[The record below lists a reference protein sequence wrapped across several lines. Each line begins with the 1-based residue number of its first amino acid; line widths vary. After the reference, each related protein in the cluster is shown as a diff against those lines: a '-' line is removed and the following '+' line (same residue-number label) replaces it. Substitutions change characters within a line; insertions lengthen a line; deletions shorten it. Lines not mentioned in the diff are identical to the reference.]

1 MWSYNKFGDIL
12 ANDVI
17 SKLNG
22 THESFQRFE
31 SPDNPSR
38 NIILG
43 TLSDRTRLDFSEN
56 SREVTEEKQSISR
69 VKNNSLSVKF
79 LVKDETPIFNIKT
92 SFSVF
97 YRSIPTFEEQIKYIK
112 DKYEEIPEK
121 VELMPIWKRKNLDF
135 PIISL
140 DLNEK
145 YAEEFLEFNNHIE
158 AIKTD
163 PDTLGRLRFIP
174 SSVLEQES
182 LYKNEVVAAN
192 EGIPNFDW
200 QCKVFISVEDFV
212 QDEDNL
218 KLVEI
223 GIVNLTDK
231 VDKHPRYETF
241 LFNSKLEI
249 DLDHI
254 EILPFKYKYDF
265 EDYPRTYSSLFRCLN
280 CHAALEG
287 TKIVTEHFA
296 KYEQKKITPRT
307 SIDDISLNFDDLSK
321 KEGLEQL
328 ERLSSKMDE
337 YYQIYRNSPKMSD
350 SLYAESVNNFEGV
363 MNRFKNGLN
372 TLQTNENALK
382 AFKLMNKTFLF
393 NAKKYTSWRLFQI
406 VFIVSIIPDII
417 DQSSGRDI
425 CEVLHVMT
433 GGGKSEAYFGLVI
446 FSAFWDRISGKNF
459 GVTAITKFPL
469 RMLSIQQLQ
478 RISNLFIW
486 AEKIRSEENI
496 EGYPF
501 TVSYFVGNSD
511 DFPANPCELSQ
522 KIRKANAKG
531 IDVPGKIIDVCP
543 LCGGDVVLEVVEN
556 EEYIIHRCKNC
567 NGIYRLFFT
576 DQETYRYLPTFI
588 VATDDK
594 FAGVGLNRRAKNLF
608 GGKLDKCPEHGFIP
622 RNDRCDVII
631 DDKCRK
637 HSKFKCNSKTERVE
651 IDFKTGPSLIIQDEM
666 HLIKEGFGTI
676 DSHFESLIETLQEE
690 LCGYKFKN
698 IAMTATVTG
707 AKNQIEHLYHKSSR
721 IFPGNLTDDY
731 ENDFFF
737 VYEYDE
743 EKNPIL
749 QRQLVGLKPNLRDNH
764 FASLLTLKHVSGFIE
779 NIEDDIEKFSEEN
792 SFKVDELSEIISNYK
807 RILTY
812 HNRKNDAKAMSI
824 FLDTV
829 VNSKLEN
836 YLITPK
842 VLTGDNTLD
851 EIKELINVVNNYF
864 DDPDTDKETLISVFA
879 TSIVSHGVDI
889 DTWNLMIFQG
899 MPRNTAEY
907 IQALSRVGRK
917 YHGVV
922 FLWFYPNRSRDLSFY
937 QNFKDYHQ
945 ILNHKVE
952 SVPLSRWAKLG
963 FKQTITSMFNAG
975 ILNYMSDV
983 KGTPI
988 YTVAQVNDVFSIMEN
1003 RNKLIKFIKKSYVL
1017 NSSMV
1022 GVEYFNT
1029 QINTEVEA
1037 RLNYLAQ
1044 YTGRQIYFFPNALK
1058 DNKDKYYNT
1067 PTGMRGI
1074 QDQVTLIPHEK
1085 ESGFYKNI

>member
-1 MWSYNKFGDIL
+1 M
-12 ANDVI
+12 
-17 SKLNG
+17 
-22 THESFQRFE
+22 
-31 SPDNPSR
+31 
-38 NIILG
+38 
-43 TLSDRTRLDFSEN
+43 
-56 SREVTEEKQSISR
+56 
-69 VKNNSLSVKF
+69 
-79 LVKDETPIFNIKT
+79 
-92 SFSVF
+92 
-97 YRSIPTFEEQIKYIK
+97 
-112 DKYEEIPEK
+112 
-121 VELMPIWKRKNLDF
+121 
-135 PIISL
+135 
-140 DLNEK
+140 
-145 YAEEFLEFNNHIE
+145 
-158 AIKTD
+158 
-163 PDTLGRLRFIP
+163 
-174 SSVLEQES
+174 
-182 LYKNEVVAAN
+182 
-192 EGIPNFDW
+192 
-200 QCKVFISVEDFV
+200 
-212 QDEDNL
+212 
-218 KLVEI
+218 
-223 GIVNLTDK
+223 
-231 VDKHPRYETF
+231 
-241 LFNSKLEI
+241 
-249 DLDHI
+249 
-254 EILPFKYKYDF
+254 
-265 EDYPRTYSSLFRCLN
+265 
-280 CHAALEG
+280 
-287 TKIVTEHFA
+287 
-296 KYEQKKITPRT
+296 KK
-307 SIDDISLNFDDLSK
+307 
-321 KEGLEQL
+321 
-328 ERLSSKMDE
+328 
-337 YYQIYRNSPKMSD
+337 
-350 SLYAESVNNFEGV
+350 
-363 MNRFKNGLN
+363 
-372 TLQTNENALK
+372 
-382 AFKLMNKTFLF
+382 
-393 NAKKYTSWRLFQI
+393 
-406 VFIVSIIPDII
+406 
-417 DQSSGRDI
+417 
-425 CEVLHVMT
+425 
-433 GGGKSEAYFGLVI
+433 
-446 FSAFWDRISGKNF
+446 
-459 GVTAITKFPL
+459 
-469 RMLSIQQLQ
+469 
-478 RISNLFIW
+478 
-486 AEKIRSEENI
+486 
-496 EGYPF
+496 
-501 TVSYFVGNSD
+501 
-511 DFPANPCELSQ
+511 
-522 KIRKANAKG
+522 
-531 IDVPGKIIDVCP
+531 
-543 LCGGDVVLEVVEN
+543 
-556 EEYIIHRCKNC
+556 
-567 NGIYRLFFT
+567 
-576 DQETYRYLPTFI
+576 
-588 VATDDK
+588 
-594 FAGVGLNRRAKNLF
+594 
-608 GGKLDKCPEHGFIP
+608 
-622 RNDRCDVII
+622 
-631 DDKCRK
+631 
-637 HSKFKCNSKTERVE
+637 
-651 IDFKTGPSLIIQDEM
+651 
-666 HLIKEGFGTI
+666 
-676 DSHFESLIETLQEE
+676 
-690 LCGYKFKN
+690 
-698 IAMTATVTG
+698 
-707 AKNQIEHLYHKSSR
+707 
-721 IFPGNLTDDY
+721 
-731 ENDFFF
+731 
-737 VYEYDE
+737 
-743 EKNPIL
+743 KNPIL